1 MVDFNVTYYDWK
13 NNGKLIDSLFTEKN
27 IISKFDTV
35 SQLKKKLCVYVGEDV
50 LKKSISLNDL
60 YLWVDDNCSPFIKNG
75 KKDVF
80 SDTKNDDYLLYK
92 FTEKQKGFKFTTIFE
107 LKNRLEKKKDTANWV
122 SEYIEKNDN
131 SSLSKVIKNKS
142 QIKNIKENASIV
154 GKIESLNISEKVLPI
169 KRLVHTM
176 IFADIVLSNQNKG
189 LNLDLEKIFQ
199 RFPLNINVPLSKLGT
214 KGKSKTKIYKP
225 ALKKDMEKKFWKKW
239 QQEDDKEQN
248 LQFKFMSN
256 ENIIQVTIYKNS
268 GISVRCS
275 GSITRENWKSIY
287 KNIIDWVI
295 KPINNINTKKFK
307 YLSYEKINYRLIKS
321 RTILK
326 KNVNINSDINNIF
339 SKYIPYFS
347 VSNSDI
353 SNEGKI
359 NFIKISDYL
368 KNRVDITNEIYSFYG
383 KDKNIENTIER
394 LGILFMI
401 SDEDVNDEIENL
413 KNDKT
418 LRYSRKPVSGQSS
431 PNYDENIQN
440 LGYSIK
446 FRYDSEY
453 IKIIHNGNNL
463 EEIEFAINVMRKVF
477 WLHRNDKS
485 KNKKTIKTGNNDSD
499 DSDSDS
505 DSDLDALIANVDDDI
520 VLNNDSDDSDSDSDS
535 DYDSDDDDEDS
546 GETSDDE
553 D

>member
-35 SQLKKKLCVYVGEDV
+35 SQLKKKLCVYLGEDV
-50 LKKSISLNDL
+50 LQKTISLNNL
-60 YLWVDDNCSPFIKNG
+60 YLWIEDDCSPFIKNG

-80 SDTKNDDYLLYK
+80 SDTKNDDELLYK
-92 FTEKQKGFKFTTIFE
+92 FTKKDKGFKFTTIFE
-107 LKNRLEKKKDTANWV
+107 LKIRLEKKKENSNWV

-154 GKIESLNISEKVLPI
+154 GKIESVNIPEKVLPI

-176 IFADIVLSNQNKG
+176 IFADIALSNENKG
-189 LNLDLEKIFQ
+189 SNLDLDKIFK
-199 RFPLNINVPLSKLGT
+199 RFPLDYKVPLSKLGT
-214 KGKSKTKIYKP
+214 KGQSKTNIYKP
-225 ALKKDMEKKFWKKW
+225 ALKKDMDKKFWKKW

-248 LQFKFMSN
+248 LQFKFMSE
-256 ENIIQVTIYKNS
+256 ENTIQVTIYKNS

-275 GSITRENWKSIY
+275 GSITREMWKSIY
-287 KNIIDWVI
+287 KNIVDWIV
-295 KPINNINTKKFK
+295 KPIKNICTKQFK
-307 YLSYEKINYRLIKS
+307 HLSYEKINYRVIKS

-326 KNVNINSDINNIF
+326 KNVHINSDINNIF

-347 VSNSDI
+347 VSNSDK

-383 KDKNIENTIER
+383 KDKNIENSLER

-401 SDEDVNDEIENL
+401 SDEDARDEIENL
-413 KNDKT
+413 KNDKS
-418 LRYSRKPVSGQSS
+418 LKYST
-431 PNYDENIQN
+431 
-440 LGYSIK
+440 
-446 FRYDSEY
+446 
-453 IKIIHNGNNL
+453 IIL
-463 EEIEFAINVMRKVF
+463 FA
-477 WLHRNDKS
+477 
-485 KNKKTIKTGNNDSD
+485 
-499 DSDSDS
+499 
-505 DSDLDALIANVDDDI
+505 
-520 VLNNDSDDSDSDSDS
+520 
-535 DYDSDDDDEDS
+535 
-546 GETSDDE
+546 
-553 D
+553 